1 MGAPLYILKMVIA
14 GQDKIGLGASQEH
27 GLLDMAFFIVYL
39 YSYYW
44 FSIPVSADAP
54 HLTLML
60 WKDLKKWA
68 TRNPALSAVWLKK
81 LDLHT
86 WYLSPRSIPLALFS
100 SRVSDKSKTAII
112 IAMKENPPIPVD
124 IGKPKKPKIYDDSAL
139 SSFVNSESWLFFKL
153 LRIEPTFLSLPINEW
168 QDNAS
173 YLKFLTL
180 FHPFQQ

>member
-1 MGAPLYILKMVIA
+1 MGAVHHAKWMGASLYILKMVIV
-14 GQDKIGLGASQEH
+14 GLDKIGLDAFQEH

-68 TRNPALSAVWLKK
+68 ARNPALSAVCLKK

-86 WYLSPRSIPLALFS
+86 WYLSPRSILLALFS
-100 SRVSDKSKTAII
+100 SQVSDESKTAIT
-112 IAMKENPPIPVD
+112 IAMKENPPILLD
-124 IGKPKKPKIYDDSAL
+124 IGKPEKPKIYHDSTL
-139 SSFVNSESWLFFKL
+139 SSFVNSES
-153 LRIEPTFLSLPINEW
+153 
-168 QDNAS
+168 
-173 YLKFLTL
+173 
-180 FHPFQQ
+180 